1 MMNPLY
7 IDQKKPV
14 TLLGGGKFAEKV
26 FNQALKAAPIL
37 LAADGGAGRALELGH
52 IPKAVIGD
60 MDSLDEKTA
69 MQIPPDHLYPIGEQ
83 DSTDFDKCL
92 RSIRAPL
99 ILGVG
104 FTGWRL
110 DHELAAYSSLLRHPE
125 QRCIL
130 LGEVDMCFL
139 APVSMRLDLPA
150 GTRVSLFPLAPC
162 RVDATGLRWQLDGL
176 KMAPDGVI
184 GTSNEVLTGPVTL
197 QVSKRKLLVI
207 LPHTYLGA
215 AIKALTGGKDGQ
227 APRQL

>member
-7 IDQKKPV
+7 IDEKNPV
-14 TLLGGGKFAEKV
+14 TLLGGGKVIEKV
-26 FNQALKAAPIL
+26 LDQALKAAPIL

-52 IPKAVIGD
+52 MPKAVIGD
-60 MDSLDEKTA
+60 MDSLDAQTA
-69 MQIPPDHLYPIGEQ
+69 AQFPPNHLYRIEEQ

-104 FTGWRL
+104 FTGRRL
-110 DHELAAYSSLLRHPE
+110 DHELAAYSSLLRHPD

-150 GTRVSLFPLAPC
+150 GTRISLFPLAPC
-162 RVDATGLRWQLDGL
+162 RVDATGLRWQLKGL
-176 KMAPDGVI
+176 MMAPDGVI
-184 GTSNEVLTGPVTL
+184 GTSNEALTGAVTL

-207 LPHTYLGA
+207 LPRVHLGA
-215 AIKALTGGKDGQ
+215 VIKALTGGEDGQ
-227 APRQL
+227 E

>member
-7 IDQKKPV
+7 IDEKNPV
-14 TLLGGGKFAEKV
+14 TLLGGGKVIEKV
-26 FNQALKAAPIL
+26 LDQALKAAPIL

-52 IPKAVIGD
+52 MPKAVIGD
-60 MDSLDEKTA
+60 MDSLDAQTA
-69 MQIPPDHLYPIGEQ
+69 AQFPPKHLYRIEEQ

-104 FTGWRL
+104 FTGRRL
-110 DHELAAYSSLLRHPE
+110 DHELAAYSSLLRHPD

-150 GTRVSLFPLAPC
+150 GTRISLFPLAPC
-162 RVDATGLRWQLDGL
+162 RVDTTGLRWQLKGL
-176 KMAPDGVI
+176 MMAPDGVI
-184 GTSNEVLTGPVTL
+184 GTSNEALTGAVTL

-207 LPHTYLGA
+207 LPRVHLGA
-215 AIKALTGGKDGQ
+215 VIKALTGGKDGQ
-227 APRQL
+227 E